1 MQRKRKTSSRSL
13 AEDAPELDRSWF
25 KHAALYEG
33 EKLVRPAKRGRP
45 VLAQPKKQVTLRLD
59 ADVVE
64 KFRATGTGWQTRI
77 NDALKRSLQERPSK
91 RSS

>member
-1 MQRKRKTSSRSL
+1 MQKKRKISTRSL
-13 AEDAPELDRSWF
+13 AEDAPELGRDWF
-25 KHAALYEG
+25 KNAALYDG
-33 EKLVRPAKRGRP
+33 EKLVRSAKRGRP
-45 VLAQPKKQVTLRLD
+45 ALEQPKQQVTLRLD

-77 NDALKRSLQERPSK
+77 NETLKRSLQERRSK

>member
-1 MQRKRKTSSRSL
+1 L
-13 AEDAPELDRSWF
+13 AEDAPELSRDWF
-25 KHAALYEG
+25 KQAALYDG

-45 VLAQPKKQVTLRLD
+45 ILEQPKQQVTLRLD

-77 NDALKRSLQERPSK
+77 NDALKQSLKGQRQR